1 MLKRLLQGC
10 REVVSD
16 SLKVITTLFKIMIP
30 AILVVKL
37 LTELGATEWLG
48 QLLTPIMG
56 WMGLPPEAGLIW
68 ATSLLTNI
76 YTGVVIFFSTQ
87 GTADWTLAQVT
98 VLGVLLLSAHNLPV
112 EIRVAQ
118 KAGCR
123 VLPQLLLRIGGGIL
137 LGTILHHGYR
147 LSDSLQT
154 TQELPWQPQPA
165 GGGWLEWGLSQLQT
179 LFWTAL
185 MILLLMTSLRLL
197 RLLGIERLIEWA
209 LRPLLKLIGIA
220 PNALS
225 ITLIG
230 MTLGLAYGGGLLIR
244 EAEKG
249 DIEPADVF
257 CAISLLGLC
266 HSLIEDTLLVL
277 VMGADLSGILW
288 ARLAF
293 ALITIAIISRL
304 LPRLPQQHWL
314 YRSVHSPRT
323 EPASH

>member
-1 MLKRLLQGC
+1 MIL
-10 REVVSD
+10 
-16 SLKVITTLFKIMIP
+16 TLFKIMIP
-30 AILVVKL
+30 AILIVRV
-37 LTELGATEWLG
+37 LTELGATEQLARLLG
-48 QLLTPIMG
+48 PLMG
-56 WMGLPPEAGLIW
+56 GLGLPPEAGLIW
-68 ATSLLTNI
+68 ATTLLTNI
-76 YTGVVIFFSTQ
+76 YTGIVIFFSTA
-87 GTADWTLAQVT
+87 GTDSWSLAQVT
-98 VLGVLLLSAHNLPV
+98 VLGTLMLSAHNLPV

-123 VLPQLLLRIGGGIL
+123 VLPQLALRLGGGLL
-137 LGTILHHGYR
+137 LGFILHHSYR
-147 LSDSLQT
+147 MSDTLQDT
-154 TQELPWQPQPA
+154 ARTPWTPDPV
-165 GGGWLEWGLSQLQT
+165 GNGWLDWGWSQLQT

-185 MILLLMTSLRLL
+185 VIVLLITALRIL
-197 RLLGIERLIEWA
+197 RLLGIERLLEWL

-249 DIEPADVF
+249 DIDPADIF

-277 VMGADLSGILW
+277 LLGADLSGILW

-293 ALITIAIISRL
+293 ALVMIALCSRL
-304 LPRLPQQHWL
+304 LPRFRRQYWL
-314 YRSVHSPRT
+314 VRSVKQ
-323 EPASH
+323 PASTS